1 MVSELMRARR
11 AVKSAKAAKH
21 ASALKPARA
30 EVHAAEISLGERG
43 SVWWDDGSPDY
54 NQWSVTQT
62 PYAEWFASLTPPG

>member
-1 MVSELMRARR
+1 M
-11 AVKSAKAAKH
+11 KNAKAAKD
-21 ASALKPARA
+21 ASALKLARA
-30 EVHAAEISLGERG
+30 EVRAAKVSLSERR